1 MRVLKDNA
9 LLTVVDVQEK
19 LFPHIAENEILEKKI
34 LTLIEGIKILD
45 VPIFVTEQ
53 YVKGL
58 GSTINSVSDSI
69 EGISRIEKMSFS
81 CCGEPSFDIN
91 LKNSGKDQII
101 LCGIETHVC
110 VLQTALD
117 LVEEGF
123 EPILVTDAV
132 SSRNLND
139 KYFAIERMKQ
149 EGVKMA
155 TVESILFEIARIS
168 GTANFKA
175 ISKLVR

>member
-1 MRVLKDNA
+1 M
-9 LLTVVDVQEK
+9 
-19 LFPHIAENEILEKKI
+19 
-34 LTLIEGIKILD
+34 
-45 VPIFVTEQ
+45 
-53 YVKGL
+53 
-58 GSTINSVSDSI
+58 VSP
-69 EGISRIEKMSFS
+69 GRIEKMSFS
-81 CCGEPSFDIN
+81 CCGEPSFDMN
-91 LKNSGKDQII
+91 LQNSGKNQIL

-139 KYFAIERMKQ
+139 KHFAIERMKQ

-155 TVESILFEIARIS
+155 TVESILFEIARVS
-168 GTANFKA
+168 GTDSFKA